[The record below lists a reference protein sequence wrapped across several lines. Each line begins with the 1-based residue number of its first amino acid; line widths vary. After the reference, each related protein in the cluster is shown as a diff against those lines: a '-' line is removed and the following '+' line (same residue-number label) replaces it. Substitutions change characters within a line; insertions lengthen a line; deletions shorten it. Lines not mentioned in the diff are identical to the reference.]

1 MSLSSVRAL
10 ENPLVTILDV
20 DFDRLEALAAAGE
33 SSGHPVA
40 GFLAAELD
48 RAVIRPAG
56 AVAPNIVRMNARVA
70 FRIDGRRD
78 VQVRTLVYPEEYA
91 QRADR
96 DECISV
102 LTPLGAA
109 LLGLKA
115 GTGMA
120 YMAPGG
126 TEHHV
131 DVVAVLQ
138 DDPADATGP
147 AADGPGDAMRR
158 SFQPHDDDPGP
169 RAA

>member
-1 MSLSSVRAL
+1 PRDPPSYPTRRSSDL
-10 ENPLVTILDV
+10 
-20 DFDRLEALAAAGE
+20 
-33 SSGHPVA
+33 
-40 GFLAAELD
+40 
-48 RAVIRPAG
+48 
-56 AVAPNIVRMNARVA
+56 VRMNARVA

-126 TEHHV
+126 TEHHRSEEHTSE
-131 DVVAVLQ
+131 LQ
-138 DDPADATGP
+138 S
-147 AADGPGDAMRR
+147 RENL
-158 SFQPHDDDPGP
+158 
-169 RAA
+169 